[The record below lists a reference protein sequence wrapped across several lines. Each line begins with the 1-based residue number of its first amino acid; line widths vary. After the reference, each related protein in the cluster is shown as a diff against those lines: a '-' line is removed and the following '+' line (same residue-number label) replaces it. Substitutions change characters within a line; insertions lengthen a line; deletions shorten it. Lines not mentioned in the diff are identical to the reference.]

1 MSKFEESNFYK
12 ALQDFFINAD
22 KKTFLQ
28 FLAEFYN
35 RTEGIIDKDNI
46 QDDLIKELREL
57 YLEFNEKGIDE
68 NIVREKVNYFLE
80 NSVKIKDIISKL
92 TTNTNNIE
100 NITSQLETNTN
111 EITQFVV
118 TSDDI
123 QSKIDSIPVLL
134 KKKEIV
140 IDKNLVLTKPIK
152 LKDSIKL
159 KGIDGV
165 EITGDNIIP
174 FLHSGGG
181 LKNITI
187 ENLTF
192 NGTNSFELEGI
203 EVINIKNCK
212 FKNIKGVGLGWLK
225 GCKYVNIINNII
237 QDCSNMGMKIEGT
250 SYGES
255 TVVNVKNN
263 LVINSGDNG
272 IAVRAMNG
280 NIKSSNISGN
290 TIINA
295 GKAGIKLTIET
306 ASNETS
312 TITDCVI
319 SNNIIN
325 GWGSLVHEDAISC
338 NNYKTSYNLNNVSI
352 MNNVISSM
360 PENEKQRGYI
370 GVSKCKNVSVI
381 GNNCRGSVLW
391 NGIWCE
397 ILREATIIG
406 NRIEGACQDSSYQ
419 YISSCGGIGLIYTEN
434 SSISNNIIKN
444 TGTINVNRPGIIVN
458 KSRFNTIMGNRCFDD
473 QDNKT
478 QSRGIDE
485 TNNGGTSE
493 WSQNN
498 IFIGN
503 ICLDNIEV
511 SIYSSRS
518 VNSNNLG

>member
-80 NSVKIKDIISKL
+80 NNVKIKDILAKL
-92 TTNTNNIE
+92 E
-100 NITSQLETNTN
+100 HNTN

-165 EITGDNIIP
+165 EITGNNIIP

-212 FKNIKGVGLGWLK
+212 FKNINGVGLGWLK
-225 GCKYVNIINNII
+225 GCKYVNIINNVI

-280 NIKSSNISGN
+280 NIKLSNISGN

-306 ASNETS
+306 ASNESS
-312 TITDCVI
+312 TITDCII

-370 GVSKCKNVSVI
+370 GVSKCRNVSVI

-391 NGIWCE
+391 NGIWGE

-503 ICLDNIEV
+503 ICLDNIEN
-511 SIYSSRS
+511 SIYTSRS